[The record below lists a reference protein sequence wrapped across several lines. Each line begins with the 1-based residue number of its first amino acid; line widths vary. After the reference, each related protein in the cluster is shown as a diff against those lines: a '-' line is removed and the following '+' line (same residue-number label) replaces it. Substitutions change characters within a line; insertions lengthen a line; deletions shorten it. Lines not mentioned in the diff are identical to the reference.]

1 MKNNGLKD
9 KVLEAVCSG
18 RIVSGGELASKL
30 GISRTAV
37 WKAVN
42 SLRAEGFFISGEAGG
57 YAISPKNTRLCG
69 EQLRACVSGDIVFK
83 DDTVSTNEDIKV
95 LAAAGAKE
103 FSVVIAR
110 RQSGG
115 KGRLGRSFF
124 SPDGGLYFSVLLR
137 PGASVEA
144 SLKITTAAAVAMA
157 CAIEKIANKPAKIK
171 WVNDIYVGSKKVCGI
186 LTEGAFD
193 AENGRLKYAA
203 LGIGVNVATPRGGF
217 TGDIADIAGAL
228 FEAPAC
234 PSLIYCALLNE
245 FLKNF
250 KEYYRKIEEMPHID
264 EYRRRS
270 YLIGKIVTYEEGGK
284 EYTATVSGIS
294 DAAQL
299 IVTQKGKERFL
310 SSGQVQILNYDR

>member
-1 MKNNGLKD
+1 MKNNLKNEI
-9 KVLEAVCSG
+9 LGAICSG
-18 RIVSGGELASKL
+18 RVVSGGELASKL

-69 EQLRACVSGDIVFK
+69 EQLRAYVGGDIIFK
-83 DDTVSTNEDIKV
+83 DETFSTNDDVKE
-95 LAAAGAKE
+95 LAAAGASE
-103 FSVVIAR
+103 FSVVVAR

-115 KGRLGRSFF
+115 KGRLGRNFF
-124 SPDGGLYFSVLLR
+124 SPEGGLYFSVLLR
-137 PGASVEA
+137 PETSVEA

-157 CAIEKIANKPAKIK
+157 RAIEKVANKTAQIK
-171 WVNDIYVGSKKVCGI
+171 WVNDIYIGSKKVCGI

-193 AENGRLKYAA
+193 AENGKLKYAA
-203 LGIGVNVATPRGGF
+203 LGIGVNVATPKGGF
-217 TGDIADIAGAL
+217 TGDIADTAGAL
-228 FEAPAC
+228 FETSAC

-250 KEYYRKIEEMPHID
+250 KEYYENIAQMPHID

-270 YLIGKIVTYEEGGK
+270 FLTGKTVVYEKDGK
-284 EYTATVSGIS
+284 EYTATVSGIT
-294 DAAQL
+294 DLAEL
-299 IVTQKGKERFL
+299 IVTYKGKEQIL
-310 SSGQVQILNYDR
+310 SSGQVRILSYDR